1 MAFAAMRGWTSVARH
16 TVAASFLAWTLDA
29 YDFFLLTFVFRDIAA
44 QFGTSITKVTVAVT
58 LTLACRP
65 IGAFIFGR
73 LADRIGRR
81 PVLMLDI
88 ALYSLLSFAIAFTPN
103 IQVFYLACASFGVAM
118 GGVWGLA
125 ASLSMETSPTHAR
138 GFVSGLL
145 QSGYYSGYLVAALV
159 FGFFYT
165 TIGWRG
171 MFMIGVLPA
180 LLLIIYMYFCVPESR
195 HFNREQARS
204 KTASTFYIL
213 GHHGRIALYTIIL
226 MTAFTFFSHGTQD
239 IYPTFLQVQHHY
251 APATVKNIA
260 VIFNM
265 GAIIGSLTFGTIS
278 QAFGRRKTVIVV
290 ALLALPVV
298 YLWAFSTTPVM
309 LALGAFLIQV
319 CVGGAWGVIPAHLNE
334 LSPPSA
340 RGTFP
345 GTCYQLGNLIASVN
359 VTLQAA
365 IAEHFGGNYSIA
377 LAGVTVCAVLAIA
390 LLMRFGPE
398 AHGAEMGSG
407 PVAVTE

>member
-1 MAFAAMRGWTSVARH
+1 MAFAALKGWTPTAKH
-16 TVAASFLAWTLDA
+16 TVAASYLAWTLDA
-29 YDFFLLTFVFRDIAA
+29 YDFFLLVFVFKDIAT
-44 QFGTSITKVTVAVT
+44 QFGTSITKVAFAVT

-88 ALYSLLSFAIAFTPN
+88 ALYSLLSFTIAFTPN
-103 IQVFYLACASFGVAM
+103 IWAFYVACGCFGVAM
-118 GGVWGLA
+118 GGVWGIA
-125 ASLSMETSPTHAR
+125 ASLSMETTEPHTR

-159 FGFFYT
+159 YGFLYT
-165 TIGWRG
+165 LIGWRG
-171 MFMIGVLPA
+171 MFMVGVVPA

-195 HFNREQARS
+195 HFNRERAREKS
-204 KTASTFYIL
+204 ASTFGVL
-213 GHHGRIALYTIIL
+213 SQHWKIALYAIAL
-226 MTAFTFFSHGTQD
+226 MTGYTFFSHGTQD
-239 IYPTFLQVQHHY
+239 LYPTFLQVQHHY
-251 APATVKNIA
+251 GPATVKNIA
-260 VIFNM
+260 VIYNM
-265 GAIIGSLTFGTIS
+265 GAIIGSLTFGAFS
-278 QAFGRRKTVIVV
+278 QSLGRRRTAITI

-298 YLWAFSTTPVM
+298 YIWAFSTTAVM

-319 CVGGAWGVIPAHLNE
+319 CVGGAWSVVPAHLNE

-359 VTLQAA
+359 ATLQAG
-365 IAEHFGGNYSIA
+365 IAERMGGNYSIA
-377 LAGVTVCAVLAIA
+377 LACVTIFAVLAIVT
-390 LLMRFGPE
+390 LLKFGPE
-398 AHGAEMGSG
+398 AHSVEMGRGTS
-407 PVAVTE
+407 PA

>member
-1 MAFAAMRGWTSVARH
+1 
-16 TVAASFLAWTLDA
+16 
-29 YDFFLLTFVFRDIAA
+29 
-44 QFGTSITKVTVAVT
+44 
-58 LTLACRP
+58 
-65 IGAFIFGR
+65 
-73 LADRIGRR
+73 
-81 PVLMLDI
+81 
-88 ALYSLLSFAIAFTPN
+88 
-103 IQVFYLACASFGVAM
+103 
-118 GGVWGLA
+118 LA
-125 ASLSMETSPTHAR
+125 ASLSMETTKPHSR

-145 QSGYYSGYLVAALV
+145 QAGYYSGYLVAALV
-159 FGFFYT
+159 YGFLYAG
-165 TIGWRG
+165 IGWRG
-171 MFMIGVLPA
+171 MFMVGVIPA
-180 LLLIIYMYFCVPESR
+180 LLLIVYMYFCVPESQ

-204 KTASTFYIL
+204 KSASTLYVL
-213 GHHGRIALYTIIL
+213 RHNGKIALYTIIL

-251 APATVKNIA
+251 LPATVKNIA

-265 GAIIGSLTFGTIS
+265 GAIIGSLTFGTVS
-278 QAFGRRKTVIVV
+278 QTFGRRKTVIVV

-298 YLWAFSTTPVM
+298 YLWAFSTTAVM

-359 VTLQAA
+359 VTLQAG
-365 IAEHFGGNYSIA
+365 IAEHFNGNYSIA

-390 LLMRFGPE
+390 LLMCFGPE
-398 AHGAEMGSG
+398 AHGAEMGAG
-407 PVAVTE
+407 LVPVTE